1 MNNYLNNNLLPLM
14 DGIKTKNTDSDILI
28 SLGLESRGSTQ
39 SFVIQFGNRIEIFW
53 NKVFSDFAVNHVE
66 VSDRIEVKGQER
78 QIDHLFSTPEGDFY
92 LECKC
97 NLNFDSEKSK
107 ASNRKVGEVLES
119 INKTF
124 DLKATGSYFVPVVD
138 VIPNS
143 NRVKYNNKGLAV
155 LGVTDIFNIL
165 PELPF
170 TKDEYFSF
178 LKNEVGSLLVN
189 KGL

>member
-1 MNNYLNNNLLPLM
+1 M
-14 DGIKTKNTDSDILI
+14 
-28 SLGLESRGSTQ
+28 
-39 SFVIQFGNRIEIFW
+39 V
-53 NKVFSDFAVNHVE
+53 
-66 VSDRIEVKGQER
+66 
-78 QIDHLFSTPEGDFY
+78 
-92 LECKC
+92 
-97 NLNFDSEKSK
+97 
-107 ASNRKVGEVLES
+107 EVLES
-119 INKTF
+119 INNTF

-143 NRVKYNNKGLAV
+143 DLVKYNNKGLAV
-155 LGVTDIFNIL
+155 LGVTDVFNIL